1 MSNPK
6 TKRRYTMKISQS
18 AKIWIDYHVT
28 NSKKNYRPCLRVDY
42 QQILRRFWRRTV
54 NRVIIRKGFA
64 IF

>member
-1 MSNPK
+1 
-6 TKRRYTMKISQS
+6 MKISQA

-28 NSKKNYRPCLRVDY
+28 NSKKKYRPCLRVDY